1 MHFKAARLLCIFVIL
16 LAGCG
21 GSGDESNDA
30 LAISGTIRVTEA
42 AAGVEGPVLVA
53 VFNTADLDR
62 IENDT
67 KAAVVGMV
75 AADAS
80 GRTFSM
86 DLSETGLTAGDGI
99 YVTAF
104 IDADYSGSLPYPTP
118 EDWVGFYVDGAALS
132 PLLRLNPGSNSGIHI
147 DIDRRVYDHEARI
160 SGTVDASESGTLTL
174 IAYTGPMETS
184 DFSKLKTDRIIAYR
198 QVKKSAA
205 PLPYDLRILPYGYD
219 LPIEDVQAYAFLDVN
234 GNESMDAGD
243 RIGFHG
249 TAPDGPP
256 SLLAIESGLYAGID
270 IAFSMDVMESSGH
283 TLRLTGNL
291 TAPDGYSDAD
301 DAFYLLVA
309 DTDLPGDLFEN
320 PLAHIKAFQSVN
332 PDDSFFEMDLSH
344 TDLSPGDRVMVAAL
358 WDRDYRAGFPW
369 PTPGDYAGLLQ
380 NNTTYAFTLSLS
392 AGDNSIPA
400 AGWELYA
407 NRIVYDFDAHIAY
420 ALDLEGAGAID
431 PQVAQVMVILLHADG
446 LRLSFDILAGI
457 QFEIDMDYV
466 LAMDVIPAADA
477 DYFGGDTRQD
487 PTIPRRLDL
496 LPAVVEQL
504 AVWEESMP
512 PDPLIE
518 PALSGP
524 DGDAT
529 AFLVAVLDCDGDLRL
544 GLGDKVGYWSSASIA
559 VDGSVSLTIDLPGFG
574 EIEIPDWLI
583 GLFDFPSPLPVI
595 TNGEN
600 REARSGQADGPYWIE
615 MKDFL

>member
-1 MHFKAARLLCIFVIL
+1 MLAIL

-21 GSGDESNDA
+21 GAGDEPDDS
-30 LAISGTIRVTEA
+30 LAISGTIRVSEA
-42 AAGVEGPVLVA
+42 ASGVDGPVLVA

-62 IENDT
+62 IESDT
-67 KAAVVGMV
+67 KNAVVGMV
-75 AADAS
+75 SADAS
-80 GRTFSM
+80 GSTFSM
-86 DLSETGLTAGDGI
+86 DLSETGLAAGDGV
-99 YVTAF
+99 YVAAF

-118 EDWVGFYVDGAALS
+118 GDWVGFYVDGAALS
-132 PLLRLNPGSNSGIHI
+132 PLLRLNPGGNDGIHI
-147 DIDRRVYDHEARI
+147 DIDRRVYDYEARI

-184 DFSKLKTDRIIAYR
+184 DFSKLETDRIIAYR

-205 PLPYDLRILPYGYD
+205 PLPYNLRILPYGYD
-219 LPIEDVQAYAFLDVN
+219 LPVEDVQVYAFLDVN

-243 RIGFHG
+243 RIGYHC
-249 TAPDGPP
+249 TAPDEPP
-256 SLLAIESGLYAGID
+256 SLLTIESGLRTGID
-270 IAFSMDVMESSGH
+270 IAFTMDVMEPSGH
-283 TLRLTGNL
+283 AMRLTGNL
-291 TAPDGYSDAD
+291 TAPDGYPDEG
-301 DAFYLLVA
+301 DAFYLLIA
-309 DTDLPGDLFEN
+309 DTDLPGGLFED
-320 PLAHIKAFQSVN
+320 PLAHIKAFQAVV
-332 PDDSFFEMDLSH
+332 PDSGAFEMDLSH

-358 WDRDYRAGFPW
+358 WDRDYQAGFPW

-400 AGWELYA
+400 AGWELDT
-407 NRIVYDFDAHIAY
+407 NRIFYDFDAHIAY

-431 PQVAQVMVILLHADG
+431 PKVAQVMVILLHADG
-446 LRLSFDILAGI
+446 LNLSFSLLDGI

-487 PTIPRRLDL
+487 PAVPRQLHL

-504 AVWEESMP
+504 AVWEESQP

-544 GLGDKVGYWSSASIA
+544 GLGDKIGYWSSASIA
-559 VDGSVSLTIDLPGFG
+559 VDGSVSVTIDLPGFG

-600 REARSGQADGPYWIE
+600 LEARSGQADGPYWIE
-615 MKDFL
+615 VKDFL